1 MTIGYLTLLLTL
13 LTNRVRS
20 KRRNLC
26 KSRFYTIDGIFRAE
40 RKFSLLFLISS
51 TREITRQRT
60 NCSPRA
66 KFRLMKPAL
75 YRNGGIFYTARST
88 PDFRYGF
95 KSVIRATKF
104 LQTDL
109 ISSHLGRNFMHV
121 DFCMN
126 ALLINIRCNQLG
138 INNVCCKLR

>member
-88 PDFRYGF
+88 PDFRYF

-126 ALLINIRCNQLG
+126 ALLINIRCNQP
-138 INNVCCKLR
+138 CKLR